1 MIEQE
6 FKSFAQYNT
15 EHPELYD
22 GITYLI
28 KTGDNEYSNATV
40 PQSLKATIFDQF
52 QFRYLCDKDEKFTV
66 FFRRVLTRDLTQW
79 AELVEIENPQFVKD
93 FLTDHD
99 NISEDTN
106 TNSGTRE
113 STTSGTET
121 GKTTSSTTTGQNTTS
136 TDGGEDTTTGE
147 DTTNTTTS
155 EHTGATDSTHSVI
168 TPLSGDIVKNK
179 HIEKLNPMSASYA
192 NAAAGEIPA
201 LDQQYATSQTQTE
214 EAHTKN
220 GLTDT
225 TETTVTHESTTN
237 GTANTKGST
246 KSTNK
251 YGKTN
256 TTETTGTGSGTNET
270 KKDNTLTQ
278 NDTENGTSKNA
289 HKDSGRNKEIGEV
302 LLKNMYFIQRS
313 SAWAQ
318 LAKRLEPCFLGIY
331 EA

>member
-22 GITYLI
+22 GLTYLI
-28 KTGDNEYSNATV
+28 KTGNNEYSTATV

-52 QFRYLCDKDEKFTV
+52 QFRYLCDKDEKFNV
-66 FFRRVLTRDLTQW
+66 FFRRVLKRDLTQW

-99 NISEDTN
+99 NSSEDTN
-106 TNSGTRE
+106 TNNGTRE
-113 STTSGTET
+113 SRTTGTET
-121 GKTTSSTTTGQNTTS
+121 GKTTNSTTTGQNTTS
-136 TDGGEDTTTGE
+136 KDGGEDTISGS
-147 DTTNTTTS
+147 DTTETTTQ
-155 EHTGATDSTHSVI
+155 EHTGTTDSTHSVS

-179 HIEKLNPMSASYA
+179 YIEKLNPMSASYA

-201 LDQQYATSQTQTE
+201 LDQQYATSQTQSE

-237 GTANTKGST
+237 GTAETIVNTRN
-246 KSTNK
+246 TNR

-256 TTETTGTGSGTNET
+256 ETKTTGTGSGTNET
-270 KKDNTLTQ
+270 KKDNTVTQ
-278 NDTENGTSKNA
+278 NDTENGTSKNI

-302 LLKNMYFIQRS
+302 LMKNMYFIQRS